1 VRGREAD
8 SYHVEFDLGDQRQAY
23 QAWFS
28 RRFTRAAA

>member
-1 VRGREAD
+1 
-8 SYHVEFDLGDQRQAY
+8 VEFDLGDQRQAY